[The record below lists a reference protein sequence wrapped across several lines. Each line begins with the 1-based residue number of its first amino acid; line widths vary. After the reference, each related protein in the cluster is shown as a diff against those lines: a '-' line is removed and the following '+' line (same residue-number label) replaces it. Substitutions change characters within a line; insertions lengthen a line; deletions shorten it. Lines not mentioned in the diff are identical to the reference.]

1 MKTVTLSF
9 VASPTDVDQPLG
21 LLVSV
26 NQKEIFDTEQ
36 LTAAKRV
43 VITVDEAD
51 DAEYCVQITLKNKTT
66 DHTKINSDGSIMSD
80 SMINISNVEF
90 SDVEIDQLFLKKSK
104 YTHSFNSS
112 QAESVNDFY
121 GNMGCNG
128 TVSFEF
134 TTPSYIWI
142 LESM

>member
-9 VASPTDVDQPLG
+9 VASPTDMDNPLG

-36 LTAAKRV
+36 LTAAEHV
-43 VITVDEAD
+43 VLTIDEAD
-51 DAEYCVQITLKNKTT
+51 DAEYCVQITLKNKTA

-90 SDVEIDQLFLKKSK
+90 SNVKLDQLFFEKSK
-104 YTHSFNSS
+104 YTHSFNGS
-112 QAESVNDFY
+112 QAESVYNFCGD
-121 GNMGCNG
+121 MGCNG

-142 LESM
+142 LENM